1 MVSVSVALIEG
12 WLPFVAILVLIV
24 LFSTFYVRHFISKYD
39 SECSSTMAAIIGL
52 SAALVTSAIVPVDI
66 FLVSYMKD
74 SDGHFR
80 DWANSSSA
88 RDHVTNSVLISY
100 YVMYGLLTFLFFLFL
115 PFMYFF
121 FEEKDDIEQ
130 PTVMT
135 RCCGAFKYTF
145 VFVLI
150 AAVLLIL
157 GVSAVVP
164 QRSFWNSSC
173 EVHES
178 GSARE
183 TDRISTRLTK
193 NKSWG
198 RFVRLKAVLQHG
210 RSQMT
215 ETNKK
220 IHTYIHLS
228 SLSASF
234 FFLFYSFISGGEDA
248 LSFLISSLSLLG
260 MLAIITYTAYGMS
273 AMPVRLIKGYRNIS
287 KDRLAAEQIRSVTTK
302 NIDDIKSKYTG
313 RRSMSSRDQAR
324 ISELEEN
331 RRFLE
336 RQDRHLAEE
345 QNSCLRKCLLVFR
358 PFEIFVGVF
367 CLLLTLLI
375 FLSLLLTNIDKAMN
389 SLGYKIGYAL
399 PKSTLPN
406 PIDMILVFSQKVYP
420 LDYIIILLIIIYLV
434 FCSISGIRNL
444 GIWFFCV
451 RLYKIRPYRTTPQ
464 GMLMMNMILMLI
476 VLAINVIL
484 FELTPQYSSFGSE
497 VYVNTTYVPVGNS
510 SSTPPVM
517 SCNVA
522 APEDLCIM
530 TRLAV
535 LLTKFFYS
543 MWFFGAA
550 YYWFSW
556 VFLAVIPIGFIIV
569 VVRRRRSAIEG
580 LVDHDDFEDS
590 DDDLIHA

>member
-157 GVSAVVP
+157 GV
-164 QRSFWNSSC
+164 
-173 EVHES
+173 
-178 GSARE
+178 
-183 TDRISTRLTK
+183 
-193 NKSWG
+193 
-198 RFVRLKAVLQHG
+198 
-210 RSQMT
+210 
-215 ETNKK
+215 
-220 IHTYIHLS
+220 
-228 SLSASF
+228 
-234 FFLFYSFISGGEDA
+234 GGEDA

>member
-12 WLPFVAILVLIV
+12 WLPFVVILLLILV
-24 LFSTFYVRHFISKYD
+24 FSTFYVRHFMSKYD
-39 SECSSTMAAIIGL
+39 SEWSSTMAAIVGL

-80 DWANSSSA
+80 EWANNSSA
-88 RDHVTNSVLISY
+88 RDHVMNSVLISY

-130 PTVMT
+130 PTVAT

-157 GVSAVVP
+157 GAFLPKRDIDNASNA
-164 QRSFWNSSC
+164 
-173 EVHES
+173 
-178 GSARE
+178 
-183 TDRISTRLTK
+183 TDWQKIEDLL
-193 NKSWG
+193 KSLG
-198 RFVRLKAVLQHG
+198 DNR
-210 RSQMT
+210 
-215 ETNKK
+215 
-220 IHTYIHLS
+220 
-228 SLSASF
+228 
-234 FFLFYSFISGGEDA
+234 GEDA

-273 AMPVRLIKGYRNIS
+273 AMPVRLIKGYRNIG

-302 NIDDIKSKYTG
+302 NIDAIKSKYTG
-313 RRSMSSRDQAR
+313 RRSISSRDQAR

-336 RQDRHLAEE
+336 RQERHLAEE
-345 QNSCLRKCLLVFR
+345 QSSCLRKCLLVFR

-476 VLAINVIL
+476 VLSINIIL

-497 VYVNTTYVPVGNS
+497 VYVNTTYVPAGNS

-535 LLTKFFYS
+535 LLTKFFYT

-569 VVRRRRSAIEG
+569 VVRRKRSAIEG